1 MLNSAVRKRWQEFM
15 EYTTQEV
22 ILNKLWEVIQDEWK
36 KIDPAK
42 LYCIAEHKVDIAAK
56 AEPVWVLKAVDGKLF
71 TLLKTRRSLALF
83 DDPRLRGRALIM
95 KGRVFP
101 GTQVLEVTFIQSVR
115 KGVVHDVFYYCDICV
130 IKFLAP
136 GPCVCCREPVV
147 LMEKPAGKK
156 NAPVD

>member
-1 MLNSAVRKRWQEFM
+1 MKNLLLKTIAAVLLLAVVTLDAVEPKVVTLRGQVVDLNV
-15 EYTTQEV
+15 
-22 ILNKLWEVIQDEWK
+22 LLK
-36 KIDPAK
+36 KQ
-42 LYCIAEHKVDIAAK
+42 HKVDIAAK

-156 NAPVD
+156 NTPVD

>member
-1 MLNSAVRKRWQEFM
+1 MKHLLLTTIAAVLLLAVVTLGAAEPKAVMLRGQV
-15 EYTTQEV
+15 V
-22 ILNKLWEVIQDEWK
+22 DLNAELK
-36 KIDPAK
+36 KQ
-42 LYCIAEHKVDIAAK
+42 HKVDIAAK

-83 DDPRLRGRALIM
+83 DDPRLRGRTLIM

-115 KGVVHDVFYYCDICV
+115 KEVVHDVFYYCDICV

-156 NAPVD
+156 NAPVN

>member
-1 MLNSAVRKRWQEFM
+1 MKNLLLKTIAAVLLLAVVTLDAVEPKVVTLRGQVVDLNV
-15 EYTTQEV
+15 
-22 ILNKLWEVIQDEWK
+22 LLK
-36 KIDPAK
+36 KQ
-42 LYCIAEHKVDIAAK
+42 HKVDIAAK

-115 KGVVHDVFYYCDICV
+115 KGVVHDVFYYCCLLYTSD
-130 IKFLAP
+130 AAD
-136 GPCVCCREPVV
+136 E
-147 LMEKPAGKK
+147 
-156 NAPVD
+156 

>member
-1 MLNSAVRKRWQEFM
+1 MDSRSPLFAVVLLAVLSVGAAEPRALTLRGQVVDLNVE
-15 EYTTQEV
+15 
-22 ILNKLWEVIQDEWK
+22 LK
-36 KIDPAK
+36 KS
-42 LYCIAEHKVDIAAK
+42 HKVAIAAK
-56 AEPVWVLKAVDGKLF
+56 APPVWVLKTADGRIY
-71 TLLKTRRSLALF
+71 TLLKTRRSAALF
-83 DDPRLRGRALIM
+83 DDQRLRGRELIV

-101 GTQVLEVTFIQSVR
+101 KTQVLEVTFIQSVR

>member
-1 MLNSAVRKRWQEFM
+1 
-15 EYTTQEV
+15 
-22 ILNKLWEVIQDEWK
+22 
-36 KIDPAK
+36 
-42 LYCIAEHKVDIAAK
+42 VDIESK
-56 AEPVWVLKAVDGKLF
+56 VEPVWVLKAGDGKLF

-83 DDPRLRGRALIM
+83 DDPRLRGRELIV

-101 GTQVLEVTFIQSVR
+101 KTQVLEVTFIQSVR

-156 NAPVD
+156 NTPVD

>member
-1 MLNSAVRKRWQEFM
+1 MKHLLLTTIAAVLLLAVVTLGAAEPKAVMLRGQV
-15 EYTTQEV
+15 V
-22 ILNKLWEVIQDEWK
+22 DLNAELK
-36 KIDPAK
+36 KQ
-42 LYCIAEHKVDIAAK
+42 HKVDIAAK

-83 DDPRLRGRALIM
+83 DDPRLRGRTLIM

-115 KGVVHDVFYYCDICV
+115 KEVVHDVFYYCDICV

>member
-1 MLNSAVRKRWQEFM
+1 MDSRSPLLAVLFFAALWAGAAEPRPVTLHGQVVDLNVELKRQ
-15 EYTTQEV
+15 
-22 ILNKLWEVIQDEWK
+22 
-36 KIDPAK
+36 
-42 LYCIAEHKVDIAAK
+42 HKVDIAAK
-56 AEPVWVLKAVDGKLF
+56 APPIWVLKTVDGRIY

-83 DDPRLRGRALIM
+83 DDPRLRGRELIV

-101 GTQVLEVTFIQSVR
+101 KTQVLEVTFIQSVR
-115 KGVVHDVFYYCDICV
+115 KGVVHDVFYYCDICI

-147 LMEKPAGKK
+147 LMEKPAKAK

>member
-1 MLNSAVRKRWQEFM
+1 MKHILITTIAAVLLLAVVTLGAAEPKAVMLRGQV
-15 EYTTQEV
+15 V
-22 ILNKLWEVIQDEWK
+22 DLNAELK
-36 KIDPAK
+36 KQ
-42 LYCIAEHKVDIAAK
+42 HKVDIAAK

-115 KGVVHDVFYYCDICV
+115 KEVVHDVFYYCDICV